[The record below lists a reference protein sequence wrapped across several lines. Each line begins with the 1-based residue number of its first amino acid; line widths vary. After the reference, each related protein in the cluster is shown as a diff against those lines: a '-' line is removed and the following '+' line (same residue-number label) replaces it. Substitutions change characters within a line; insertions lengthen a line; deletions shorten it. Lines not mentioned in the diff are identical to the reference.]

1 MAKQVKRILATAKKN
16 KRKNN
21 KLQYVLTLEKL
32 LKSGFHFGG
41 DSTSP
46 QKDMN
51 PFIVGKSKARAR
63 FKVSVKKGAQPI
75 KVELKSSKKLSKKAK
90 TLQKKALD
98 KVLKEKRFSHIFT
111 HFKKVK

>member
-1 MAKQVKRILATAKKN
+1 M
-16 KRKNN
+16 
-21 KLQYVLTLEKL
+21 

-46 QKDMN
+46 HKDMN